1 MRDTIAG
8 RFELLTPIA
17 EGGSGAVWRAHDLR
31 LGTECAAKL
40 LRQRDSADLLR
51 FVREQSVNLDHP
63 HVVAPYGWAAE
74 DEHVAIA
81 MELVSGG
88 TLEAALQD
96 NGAVADW
103 LAEEF
108 VCQLLEAL
116 RFVHTRGWVHRDV
129 KPANVLLEPTG
140 SRLPVARLAD
150 FGIAVRLDDARLT
163 HTGTVV
169 GTPGYLP
176 SEAYAPGNPSRS
188 MDLYAAGVT
197 AVRMVLPEVDLSA
210 DPLRPEDVAELELFE
225 DSPAL
230 RTGVAG
236 LLDPDPEQ
244 RVRAADRLLAQLLDT
259 ASARAGRTAQTA
271 EGEPFEVFDVLEP
284 TTERELSPV
293 ADAAR
298 LPPGARRTADA
309 PIAWHAVHRQAISA
323 PERPA
328 MTERGGDLLRPFSP
342 VGDGGHDTER
352 ATTVSTTRW
361 PVAGPPAEDSTELID
376 TAGTPVLEQVSETG
390 GRATAAPGP
399 AALGPQETAR
409 LTATSGDPA
418 PAGAAGGMTTADPV
432 GTRAAVPSGSRE
444 PGTRSRAP
452 RWPWWMLTV
461 TLAVLALVAGY
472 VWLGPALARWGGAE
486 GPGTAPEPTRAPETS
501 GVPSDGTVSC
511 VVTP

>member
-31 LGTECAAKL
+31 LGTECAAKV

-197 AVRMVLPEVDLSA
+197 AVRMVLPEVDLST

-259 ASARAGRTAQTA
+259 ASARADRTAETA

-323 PERPA
+323 PDRPA

-342 VGDGGHDTER
+342 VGGEEPDEDR
-352 ATTVSTTRW
+352 TTPVPTTRW
-361 PVAGPPAEDSTELID
+361 PVAGHVPP
-376 TAGTPVLEQVSETG
+376 
-390 GRATAAPGP
+390 RHRGP
-399 AALGPQETAR
+399 RPRGPR
-409 LTATSGDPA
+409 RRPD
-418 PAGAAGGMTTADPV
+418 
-432 GTRAAVPSGSRE
+432 
-444 PGTRSRAP
+444 
-452 RWPWWMLTV
+452 
-461 TLAVLALVAGY
+461 
-472 VWLGPALARWGGAE
+472 
-486 GPGTAPEPTRAPETS
+486 
-501 GVPSDGTVSC
+501 
-511 VVTP
+511 